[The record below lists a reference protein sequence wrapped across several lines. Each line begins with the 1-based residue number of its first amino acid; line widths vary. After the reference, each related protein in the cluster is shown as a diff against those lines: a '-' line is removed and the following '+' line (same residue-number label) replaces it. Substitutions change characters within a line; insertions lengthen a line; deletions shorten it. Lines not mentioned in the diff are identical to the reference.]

1 VEQVDIPARPVSLF
15 FLSFLD
21 AAVGCRTDI
30 EVSDWQVEN
39 LLHGR

>member
-1 VEQVDIPARPVSLF
+1 VEQVSNLLVSLF
-15 FLSFLD
+15 SFMSYLE